1 MEIAVAIIGL
11 VITAITGIGGALWGA
26 RVGAKM
32 SADYAKKLADDAELD
47 RNRAAAFAVHHKVS
61 RIYGQT
67 TALHAIMATAL
78 AKARAEKVVWSL
90 QIDEPANP
98 LPLFHFTVEEHF
110 RAFRYGGSP
119 LANAIMILDEEHN
132 ALVATFAEFFRRR
145 TVLNDRIVNREN
157 GLLAGEITVDAFRS
171 YQDDFE
177 KLDEFLE
184 YIQRIAD
191 RLRREAFAAILVS
204 MQARIVKL
212 GEDFAYSIES
222 PDGKFT
228 YIGKPPTDGSENFVP
243 RTPEDRAAAHAK
255 GEP

>member
-1 MEIAVAIIGL
+1 MEIALAIISL
-11 VITAITGIGGALWGA
+11 IITAITGVGGALWGA

-32 SADYAKKLADDAELD
+32 SADHAKVQADEAELD
-47 RNRAAAFAVHHKVS
+47 RNRAAAFAVHHKIS

-67 TALHAIMATAL
+67 MALHEMM
-78 AKARAEKVVWSL
+78 AKALEKCHAEQVVWSL

-132 ALVATFAEFFRRR
+132 ALVATFGEFFRRR
-145 TVLNDRIVNREN
+145 ERLT
-157 GLLAGEITVDAFRS
+157 EIIADKEQGKRPDEIDPQAFVA
-171 YQDDFE
+171 YQDAFE
-177 KLDEFLE
+177 KLDEFVE
-184 YIQRIAD
+184 YIQGIAD
-191 RLRREAFAAILVS
+191 RLRREAFAAILTS
-204 MQARIVKL
+204 MQARIGTL

-228 YIGKPPTDGSENFVP
+228 YIGKPPPDGPESMVF
-243 RTPEDRAAAHAK
+243 RTPEERAEDKAAGK
-255 GEP
+255 P